1 MNLLDLAVIGI
12 FAIIILLGLYKGFLH
27 SACSTI
33 ALILSC
39 VLAFVFM
46 PVMSNSIRANEE
58 LYNMM
63 LYYTE
68 GSEFINDSELSKSA
82 ISTLSSADLNEII
95 NNSNLPYPIGKEII
109 ENIAKEAF
117 ADENITTLGDYFN
130 LTMVNVFVNIVS
142 FLSLYLIIRVILAFA
157 INWFDYAY
165 TLPKLKAYD
174 PLFAVAASLMHGMLV
189 LFLAFML
196 VPVALTLLG
205 SLDFVNEL
213 VDGSTFAPLFYKSN
227 FLLSWMP
234 GV

>member
-1 MNLLDLAVIGI
+1 MNLLDFAVIGI

-39 VLAFVFM
+39 ILAFVFM
-46 PVMSNSIRANEE
+46 PVMSNSIRANEN

-63 LYYTE
+63 QYYTE
-68 GSEFINDSELSKSA
+68 GSEFINDSELSKSD

-95 NNSNLPYPIGKEII
+95 NNSNLPYPIGK
-109 ENIAKEAF
+109 
-117 ADENITTLGDYFN
+117 
-130 LTMVNVFVNIVS
+130 VNVFINIVS
-142 FLSLYLIIRVILAFA
+142 FLALYLIIRVILAFA

-165 TLPKLKAYD
+165 TLPKLKVYD
-174 PLFAVAASLMHGMLV
+174 PLFAVAASFIHGMLV
-189 LFLAFML
+189 LFLVFML
-196 VPVALTLLG
+196 IPVALTLMG
-205 SLDFVNEL
+205 SLEFVNEL
-213 VDGSTFAPLFYKSN
+213 VDGSVFAPLFYKSN